1 MKMFPEYTTSSKTI
15 QTFVCL
21 FRKIKTQVEPILDKE
36 GRGEL
41 THFYHSTIQI
51 IWQHTSQLLR
61 ESS

>member
-1 MKMFPEYTTSSKTI
+1 MFPESTTSSETI
-15 QTFVCL
+15 QTFVYL
-21 FRKIKTQVEPILDKE
+21 FRKIVKAQVEPILDKE

-41 THFYHSTIQI
+41 THFYHSTIRI